1 MANAASARLI
11 CALAGLI
18 MFAAAA
24 TPAFAA
30 ESEGKSGA
38 AGGSAS
44 PYFAVEPIPVSI
56 IRGNTGRGILVVEV
70 GIDAGPLE
78 EKTKAEHALPLL
90 RDLYI
95 QVLNLYAS
103 RDLHLGEPPD
113 AAVIKHRLQEA
124 TDNILGKGKAKV
136 LLRQVLARRI

>member
-1 MANAASARLI
+1 MANAAHARLA

-18 MFAAAA
+18 LLITAAA
-24 TPAFAA
+24 PAFAA
-30 ESEGKSGA
+30 NADTKSGA

-44 PYFAVEPIPVSI
+44 PYFAVDPVAVSI

-70 GIDAGPLE
+70 GIDAGTLE
-78 EKTKAEHALPLL
+78 EKAKVKHALPLI
-90 RDLYI
+90 RDLFI

-113 AAVIKHRLQEA
+113 VVVIKHRLQEA
-124 TDNILGKGKAKV
+124 TDDIVGKGKAKV
-136 LLRQVLARRI
+136 LLRQVLERRL